1 MDVILG
7 QKEHV
12 ILVKTMFN
20 LDKEQIKFALGNM
33 YFGFLAGQASRDLC
47 AFFNF

>member
-33 YFGFLAGQASRDLC
+33 DFGFLAGQASRE
-47 AFFNF
+47 